1 MVGKLFILFI
11 AVPIIELV
19 LLIEIGKI
27 IGTFY
32 TIGLIFAT
40 GIIGVF
46 LAKTQ
51 GLLVVRNIQLSLARG
66 EMPGQHLIDG
76 LFIFAGGL
84 LLLTPGLLTDLLGF
98 SFLVPFT
105 RVFYRNLLIRKLK
118 FWLTTGQVKIFIR

>member
-1 MVGKLFILFI
+1 MVGKLLILFI
-11 AVPIIELV
+11 VVPIIELV
-19 LLIEIGKI
+19 LLIEIGRI

-51 GLLVVRNIQLSLARG
+51 GFLVLRNIRLSLARG

-76 LFIFAGGL
+76 LLIFAGGMA
-84 LLLTPGLLTDLLGF
+84 LLTPGLLTDLLGLSLLF
-98 SFLVPFT
+98 PVT
-105 RVFYRNLLIRKLK
+105 RGFYRNLLIKKLK
-118 FWLTTGQVKIFIR
+118 YWLTTGQIKIFIP